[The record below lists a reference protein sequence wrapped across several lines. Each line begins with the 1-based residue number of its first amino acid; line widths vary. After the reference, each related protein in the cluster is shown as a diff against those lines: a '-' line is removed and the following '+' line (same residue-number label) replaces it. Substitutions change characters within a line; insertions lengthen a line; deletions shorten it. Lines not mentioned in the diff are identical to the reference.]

1 MTAAPAGQAR
11 QRKDRLQAG
20 KHKGY
25 KKMGKLKFYAA
36 LWAAKLSRPA
46 LKLTGHNGTNFPGE
60 LALRIC
66 PDFLRYVGKPEHVIA
81 VTGTNGKTTVSNL
94 LCDILEMDGKRVL
107 NNRFGSNISSGI
119 ATSLVAGV
127 GLFNRPRYH
136 AAVLEIDE
144 RSSKR
149 IYPYIKPDYL
159 VLTNLFR
166 DSIMRNAHPHY
177 IADFLTASI
186 PPETKLVV
194 NADDLIACSV
204 APDNPRVCFGIRKM
218 DTDVTEC
225 INLINDNRICPRC
238 NGDLKYEYLRYH
250 HIGRAYCPQ
259 CGFRAPEYDV
269 EGRDVDLENMTMT
282 IADREGSGQYRLLS
296 DGVFNIYNMVT
307 AAALLR
313 QLGMSHEK
321 IAGYMDRTHIVETR
335 YNVEPVGQVE
345 LVMQMAKE
353 KNALACSRAFDY
365 VSHQPGRKE
374 LFLMMNCLGDEKHW
388 SENVCWLYD
397 CDFEFLNSDEI
408 FHIVAT
414 GPRARD
420 YRLRLLLAGVPAER
434 IDCQE
439 DEFAATELLRF
450 EPGSRV
456 YMFYGTDSL
465 VLAYKVREKV
475 KALGEE
481 AAK

>member
-1 MTAAPAGQAR
+1 MS
-11 QRKDRLQAG
+11 KLQ
-20 KHKGY
+20 
-25 KKMGKLKFYAA
+25 FYAA

-60 LALRIC
+60 LALKIC
-66 PDFLRYVGKPEHVIA
+66 PDFLRYVGKPEHTIA

-94 LCDILEMDGKRVL
+94 LCDVLEMSGRKVL
-107 NNRFGSNISSGI
+107 NNRFGSNIASGI
-119 ATSLVAGV
+119 STSLVNGV
-127 GLFNRPRYH
+127 SLFNRSKYH
-136 AAVLEIDE
+136 VAVLEIDE

-149 IYPYIKPDYL
+149 IYPFIKPDYL

-177 IADFLTASI
+177 IADFLTDSI

-194 NADDLIACSV
+194 NADDLIASSV
-204 APDNPRVCFGIRKM
+204 APDNPRVYFGIRRM
-218 DTDVTEC
+218 ATDVTKC
-225 INLINDNRICPRC
+225 VNLINDNQICPKC
-238 NGDLKYEYLRYH
+238 NGELQYEYLRYH
-250 HIGRAYCPQ
+250 HIGKAYCPK

-269 EGRDVDLENMTMT
+269 EGRDVDTEHMTMT
-282 IADREGSGQYRLLS
+282 IADSGEGGDSHVYRLLS
-296 DGVFNIYNMVT
+296 DGIFNIYNMVT

-313 QLGMSHEK
+313 QLGMSHAE
-321 IAGYMDRTHIVETR
+321 IAGYMDRTGIVETR
-335 YNVEPVGQVE
+335 YNVERVGNVE

-374 LFLMMNCLGDEKHW
+374 LLLMMNCLGDEKHW

-397 CDFEFLNSDEI
+397 CDFEFLASDDV

-434 IDCQE
+434 IDCEE
-439 DEFAATELLRF
+439 DEFAAAELLRF

-465 VLAYKVREKV
+465 ALAYKVREKV